1 MAAPGRFG
9 ETGVGTKERPRALA
23 AASPQRRIT
32 GTFPALQPAGV
43 LNDPDVHRRRDGKWL
58 DRDAVAVECLS
69 TGNTSLDAHGAVRI
83 LVGVGGPL
91 TAVAGL
97 DIDIPRIGDVLID
110 RTGVLGPV
118 VVALASGRRATTVAD
133 GSGDA

>member
-1 MAAPGRFG
+1 MADLLPF
-9 ETGVGTKERPRALA
+9 AL
-23 AASPQRRIT
+23 T
-32 GTFPALQPAGV
+32 LPAVV

-97 DIDIPRIGDVLID
+97 DIDIDIPRIGDVLID